1 MSLPRIATYDLLFP
15 IARGGMATVFLAY
28 AQGAAGFE
36 RRVAIKVM
44 HPHLSGDFGPEEMLQ
59 EARVAG
65 RIRHPNV
72 VPVIDVG
79 QNDDGLFLVME
90 YVEGTT
96 LSAVLREARRT
107 DERLPLP
114 VALRILSDA
123 LCGLHAAH
131 ELRDD
136 EGASLA
142 IVHRDFSPQNI
153 LLGIDGGARLTDF
166 GIAKAKWRSQTTNTG
181 LVKGK
186 DGYMSP
192 EQMRGGALDRRC
204 DIWAAGVVAWETLAG
219 RRLFAGEPTPE
230 GVLERLGAGP
240 LPLLH
245 ETRDGVPVAVGRA
258 VARALEP
265 EEATRCPDAETFR
278 QALLDGFAPGV
289 LPADLGEV
297 AVWVKRAASERLAKI
312 EQRIRSTRA
321 ERAEQARAEPAL
333 RAEPIAAPP
342 FPPRRGWTWAAVAA
356 GSLFAVAAGAAVLVA
371 RPAAPAGSASPVAGG
386 SDPGQERS
394 ALSPAAA
401 GSDSASP
408 ASTLAAHTDQPPAA
422 RVPSP
427 ATAASRVHSK
437 PTSGRTILPSPYR

>member
-36 RRVAIKVM
+36 RRVAIKVV

-72 VPVIDVG
+72 VPVIDLG

-96 LSAVLREARRT
+96 LSAVLREARRA
-107 DERLPLP
+107 DEQLPLS

-123 LCGLHAAH
+123 LSGLHAAH

-192 EQMRGGALDRRC
+192 EQMRGNALDRRC
-204 DIWAAGVVAWETLAG
+204 DSWAAGVVAWETFAG
-219 RRLFAGEPTPE
+219 RRLFGGQPAPE
-230 GVLERLGAGP
+230 GVLERIGAGP

-245 ETRDGVPVAVGRA
+245 EARDAVPAEVGRA
-258 VARALEP
+258 VARALDP
-265 EEATRCPDAETFR
+265 EQASRCPDAEAFR
-278 QALLDGFAPGV
+278 QALLDGFAPEV
-289 LPADLGEV
+289 VPADLGEV
-297 AVWVKRAASERLAKI
+297 AVWVKRAASERLAKM
-312 EQRIRSTRA
+312 EQRIRATRA
-321 ERAEQARAEPAL
+321 ERAEQACSQPAARAEPTTAS
-333 RAEPIAAPP
+333 P

-371 RPAAPAGSASPVAGG
+371 RPAAPAGSG
-386 SDPGQERS
+386 SAAPSSRGPAAERS
-394 ALSPAAA
+394 AEPPAPA
-401 GSDSASP
+401 GSDSPASP
-408 ASTLAAHTDQPPAA
+408 STVAVRVDASAQPSA
-422 RVPSP
+422 PSL
-427 ATAASRVHSK
+427 ATAASRVHAK
-437 PTSGRTILPSPYR
+437 PPSGRAILPSPYR